1 MVTEQHANV
10 IKKTVFRLHTVSTNQ
25 YFHSSYKNIHIKL
38 LDLSLHKL
46 APLTLCAILIR
57 ASHFVYMPILVI
69 PSLLLIH

>member
-1 MVTEQHANV
+1 MVTEEHANV

-38 LDLSLHKL
+38 LDLHKL
-46 APLTLCAILIR
+46 APSTLCAILIR

-69 PSLLLIH
+69 PSLFLIH